1 MGQHLC
7 SPIKQEQP
15 SRRTCLVGNLTSS
28 EGREGFKSDVNRPYH
43 LHSIAS
49 TIWTSESIS
58 HITMKPVRSLQSTN
72 PTKIPL
78 FLAPAFAEL
87 NILPHSATRSFS
99 STTTTSAPRKGK
111 KDLNR
116 RRGESVI
123 RSTGPRH
130 ELRVQ
135 TKFKEL
141 PKPRAEEDRPLEEFP
156 TNPNHG
162 LYGFFNKDKETVI
175 PSEREEQHGR
185 AWQYE
190 ELVFKNFS
198 DLHTI
203 YWQGLLEIN
212 RIRTRSIE
220 HKRLKL
226 GFGALELQ
234 ERLATVSTSPFTF
247 LHGRHLP

>member
-1 MGQHLC
+1 M
-7 SPIKQEQP
+7 II
-15 SRRTCLVGNLTSS
+15 VGTRMAAFERYKL
-28 EGREGFKSDVNRPYH
+28 DVNRPYH
-43 LHSIAS
+43 QYSIAS
-49 TIWTSESIS
+49 DPRTSKPIS
-58 HITMKPVRSLQSTN
+58 HITMKPTRSIQSSV
-72 PTKIPL
+72 PTRIPL

-87 NILPHSATRSFS
+87 SITPHSATRSFS
-99 STTTTSAPRKGK
+99 STTTSCAPKREK
-111 KDLNR
+111 KDLNK

-130 ELRVQ
+130 PLGVQ
-135 TKFKEL
+135 AKYKEL
-141 PKPRAEEDRPLEEFP
+141 PKPRAEKDRPLDEFP

-185 AWQYE
+185 AWEYE

-198 DLHTI
+198 DLHAI

-234 ERLATVSTSPFTF
+234 ERLATVSALPLSFLTIVTSSDESVS
-247 LHGRHLP
+247 LAELRSSAA